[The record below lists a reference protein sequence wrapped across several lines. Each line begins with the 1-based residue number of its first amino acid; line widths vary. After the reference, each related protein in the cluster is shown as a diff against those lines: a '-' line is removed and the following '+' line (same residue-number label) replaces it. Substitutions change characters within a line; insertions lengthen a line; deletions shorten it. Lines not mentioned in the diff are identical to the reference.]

1 MYERSVIVLER
12 YMEDILGLNKQ
23 NNLKNN
29 YYTYK
34 EMVEEMK
41 VYQNMLAEEED
52 VLQRFDEVAKKV
64 QGLQQ
69 EQDILFKNNESLATQ
84 RYALFGDL
92 DIRPEV
98 LEKKLIRIEDQVSKN
113 NEELKQ
119 IRKDYVETLQLF
131 IERQKERNACARKKK
146 GVDSNHLMTIK
157 KANQLFEMIEKEDV
171 KRMKNFV
178 DGDKSLIKK
187 QVLNIML
194 DNGKNERVPF
204 NERVIK
210 NAIDVR
216 MDIATR
222 EAKCFIMVYDK
233 LRRLLAEIDNDRT
246 SFV

>member
-41 VYQNMLAEEED
+41 VYQNMLAEEEE
-52 VLQRFDEVAKKV
+52 VLHRFDEVAKRL

-69 EQDILFKNNESLATQ
+69 EQDILYKNNEVVEKQ
-84 RYALFGDL
+84 RYALFSDL
-92 DIRPEV
+92 DIRPEI
-98 LEKKLIRIEDQVSKN
+98 LEKKLIRIENQIDKN

-119 IRKDYVETLQLF
+119 IRRDYVETIQLF
-131 IERQKERNACARKKK
+131 IDRQKERNSCARKKK
-146 GVDSNHLMTIK
+146 GVDANHLMTIK

-187 QVLNIML
+187 QILNIML

-204 NERVIK
+204 NEDIIK
-210 NAIDVR
+210 SAIDVR

-222 EAKCFIMVYDK
+222 EAKCFIMIYDK

-246 SFV
+246 SFI